1 MLMITD
7 GEERIKIR
15 DSDIQFFGMQLKRF
29 VTVYRNNLY
38 AESNDTLF
46 RLNELDLIADML
58 LRKEYDRLFEKNIE
72 IVYDDQLLL
81 DPPF

>member
-7 GEERIKIR
+7 GDEHIKIR

-72 IVYDDQLLL
+72 IIYDDQLLL
-81 DPPF
+81 EPPF

>member
-1 MLMITD
+1 MVTD
-7 GEERIKIR
+7 GRERIKIR

-46 RLNELDLIADML
+46 RLNELDLIADMML
-58 LRKEYDRLFEKNIE
+58 KKEYDRLFEKNIE
-72 IVYDDQLLL
+72 IVYGDQWLL

>member
-7 GEERIKIR
+7 GDEHIKIQ
-15 DSDIQFFGMQLKRF
+15 DSDIQFLGMQLKRF

-72 IVYDDQLLL
+72 IIYDDQLLL